1 MEGYRMS
8 PTEKNSQLLSSL
20 RFEMR
25 SREGVHEL
33 EVRHCPHAGLGP
45 DNSIVGKDVVRVRLL
60 PDHQNKDSYDDFR
73 KFFWKKVKEIGIS
86 QYSVALEI
94 DEKEYPIWDPP
105 V

>member
-1 MEGYRMS
+1 MS
-8 PTEKNSQLLSSL
+8 PSENHSRLLSSL
-20 RFEMR
+20 HFEVR
-25 SREGVHEL
+25 SCEGVHEL
-33 EVRHCPHAGLGP
+33 EVLHCPHAGLGP

-60 PDHQNKDSYDDFR
+60 PDHQNESSQDAFR
-73 KFFWKKVKEIGIS
+73 KFFWKKVREIGIS